1 MENIYI
7 CPIRAILDE
16 LDDLSTGFIL
26 CTSDDSLL
34 IEPREN
40 VLLLHFADI
49 TDARRTDAFTAEQA
63 AKICAF
69 WKQRVLYSDLF
80 VCCDSGE
87 SRSPAIAAA
96 LMRSAGQS
104 DFEIW
109 QNPEYHPNPYVYTVM
124 CRELGVEV
132 DSRDVEGRRED
143 NQYVFEQQIKHT
155 S

>member
-1 MENIYI
+1 MDNILI
-7 CPIRAILDE
+7 CPIKAILSE

-26 CTSDDSLL
+26 CTSDDSLVV
-34 IEPREN
+34 EPREN

-49 TDARRTDAFTAEQA
+49 TDARRADAFTAEQA
-63 AKICAF
+63 AKVCSF
-69 WKQRVLYSDLF
+69 WENSALYSALF

-96 LMRSAGQS
+96 LMRSTGQP

-109 QNPEYHPNPYVYTVM
+109 QNPEYHPNPYVYMVL
-124 CRELGVEV
+124 CRELRLEVKPSEV
-132 DSRDVEGRRED
+132 DERKTANHRAFAQR
-143 NQYVFEQQIKHT
+143 IKQT